1 MGQDGQPPLAASDQ
15 ANERPA
21 RPRRAGRRGGLDTD
35 TFVQWPRIVDMA
47 RSLRDRH
54 ASGDRVEPAAWVY
67 LARTILLFQVRV
79 LGRFI
84 RPER

>member
-15 ANERPA
+15 AHEQAARER
-21 RPRRAGRRGGLDTD
+21 RVVRRTGIETD

-54 ASGDRVEPAAWVY
+54 EAGETVEPNAWVY

-79 LGRFI
+79 LGRFVGGSK
-84 RPER
+84 